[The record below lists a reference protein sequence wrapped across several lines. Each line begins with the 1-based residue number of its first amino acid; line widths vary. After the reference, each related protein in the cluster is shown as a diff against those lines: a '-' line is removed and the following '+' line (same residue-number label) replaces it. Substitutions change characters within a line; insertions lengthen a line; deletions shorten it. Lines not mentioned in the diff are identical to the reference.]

1 MATKSS
7 TTVISPV
14 SLFAVKNFF
23 PVYQLCEGAN
33 IGGFIK

>member
-14 SLFAVKNFF
+14 SLPAVKGFF
-23 PVYQLCEGAN
+23 LVYQLCEDAN